1 MRLAEARSQRQPWE
15 PEELSL
21 LFGSPIYLLGE
32 RPEGGKGEAAYW
44 LPLLALFSGARL
56 NELAPMRAEDIKHDT
71 ASHVYFMTVIE
82 DDEAGRSVKTETS
95 LRAVPIH
102 PELKRIGFLKF
113 VDNRRQTDGPQARLF
128 PLVQPNSKGNYG
140 AGFSQ
145 WFGRHKR
152 SLGIENESSV
162 FHSFRHGFKDAL
174 RAAGVNEDVNDALT
188 GHSGGNAVA
197 RSYGWKD
204 MVRRFGF
211 PTLNAAVEKVQYPGL
226 DLSQLRW
233 TEPSKS

>member
-1 MRLAEARSQRQPWE
+1 M
-15 PEELSL
+15 
-21 LFGSPIYLLGE
+21 
-32 RPEGGKGEAAYW
+32 
-44 LPLLALFSGARL
+44 
-56 NELAPMRAEDIKHDT
+56 H
-71 ASHVYFMTVIE
+71 FMTVI
-82 DDEAGRSVKTETS
+82 DDAEAGRSVKTETS

-102 PELKRIGFLKF
+102 PELKRIGFLEL
-113 VDNRRQTDGPQARLF
+113 VDHRGQADGPKARLF

-145 WFGRHKR
+145 WFGRYKR

-188 GHSGGNAVA
+188 GHSGGNSVA

-211 PTLNAAVEKVQYPGL
+211 PILYSAVEKARYPGL
-226 DLSQLRW
+226 DLSSLRW
-233 TEPSKS
+233 TPAQAGSDGAP

>member
-1 MRLAEARSQRQPWE
+1 
-15 PEELSL
+15 
-21 LFGSPIYLLGE
+21 
-32 RPEGGKGEAAYW
+32 
-44 LPLLALFSGARL
+44 
-56 NELAPMRAEDIKHDT
+56 
-71 ASHVYFMTVIE
+71 
-82 DDEAGRSVKTETS
+82 
-95 LRAVPIH
+95 
-102 PELKRIGFLKF
+102 
-113 VDNRRQTDGPQARLF
+113 LF
-128 PLVQPNSKGNYG
+128 PLIQPNSKGNYG

-152 SLGIENESSV
+152 SLGIGNESSV

-211 PTLNAAVEKVQYPGL
+211 PRSMQPLRSSSIPTLTYRACVGQPLLVAAKEN
-226 DLSQLRW
+226 DIRSLR
-233 TEPSKS
+233 SR